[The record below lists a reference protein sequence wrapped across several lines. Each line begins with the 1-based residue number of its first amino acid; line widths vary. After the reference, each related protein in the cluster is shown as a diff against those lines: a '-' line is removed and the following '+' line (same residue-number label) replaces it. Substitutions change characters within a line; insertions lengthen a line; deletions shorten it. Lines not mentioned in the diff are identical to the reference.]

1 MFKPLELFVGL
12 RYTRSKRDNHSISF
26 ISLASMLGITL
37 GVLVLITVLSVMNGF
52 QEELRSR
59 ILGMVSHVTVSGTD
73 GVLADWQPLM
83 DRFSDPKDQDQNQS
97 EGVSGVSGIAPFIE
111 KQVMITSEYGTPQ
124 GVLMTGVVPKHQG
137 AVSDVNLPEHRVMGD
152 LMNLTSRTY
161 GVVLGV
167 ELAANLNVSIGDKVT
182 IISPKARVTPAGVIP
197 RMKRFTV
204 AGIFRMR
211 MPDYDSSSAFIHI
224 EDAKRLFSMREGIS
238 GVRLKLDDLFQADNV
253 TLQLQSQLG
262 DGYKVKSWSEDN
274 ASLFHAFKMEK
285 VMMYIVLGLIVLV
298 ALFNLVASLVMMVKD
313 KTADIAI
320 LRTLGMSPGSISKTF
335 IIQGSIIGVF
345 GTLLGVILG
354 VLLATN
360 VENIVPAIE
369 WLIGRKIFDESVFY
383 ISEIPSDMHIQEVA
397 VIALVSLIASVI
409 ATIYPARRAAAIQ
422 PAESLRYE

>member
-1 MFKPLELFVGL
+1 
-12 RYTRSKRDNHSISF
+12 
-26 ISLASMLGITL
+26 MLGITL

-52 QEELRSR
+52 QKELRSR

-73 GVLADWQPLM
+73 GVLADWQPMM
-83 DRFSDPKDQDQNQS
+83 DQFNDSKNNN
-97 EGVSGVSGIAPFIE
+97 EGVSGVAPFIE

-124 GVLMTGVVPKHQG
+124 GVLMTGVVPEHQG

-152 LMNLTSRTY
+152 LLNLKSRTY

-211 MPDYDSSSAFIHI
+211 MPDYDSSSAFIHL
-224 EDAKRLFSMREGIS
+224 EDAKRLFSMRKGIS

-253 TLQLQSQLG
+253 TQQLQNQLG
-262 DGYKVKSWSEDN
+262 NNYKVKSWSEDN

-285 VMMYIVLGLIVLV
+285 IMMYIVLGLIVFV

-320 LRTLGMSPGSISKTF
+320 LRTLGMSPASISKTF

-369 WLIGRKIFDESVFY
+369 WLIGGKIFDESVFY
-383 ISEIPSDMHIQEVA
+383 ISEIPSDMHIPEVA
-397 VIALVSLIASVI
+397 VIALVSLIASVM
-409 ATIYPARRAAAIQ
+409 ATIYPARRAASIQ

>member
-52 QEELRSR
+52 QKELRSR

-73 GVLADWQPLM
+73 GVLADWQSAM
-83 DRFSDPKDQDQNQS
+83 NRFNNQDDTLG
-97 EGVSGVSGIAPFIE
+97 EGDILGVAPFIE

-124 GVLMTGVVPKHQG
+124 GVLVNGVSPEHQET
-137 AVSDVNLPEHRVMGD
+137 VSDVNLPEHRVLGD
-152 LMNLTSRTY
+152 LHELKSRGY
-161 GVVLGV
+161 GIVLGV
-167 ELAANLNVSIGDKVT
+167 ELANNLNASLGDKVT
-182 IISPKARVTPAGVIP
+182 VISPKARVTPAGVIP

-204 AGIFRMR
+204 VGIFKMR
-211 MPDYDSSSAFIHI
+211 MPDYDSSSAFIHLD
-224 EDAKRLFSMREGIS
+224 DAKRLFSMRQGIS
-238 GVRLKLDDLFQADNV
+238 GVRLKLEDLFQADIV
-253 TLQLQSQLG
+253 AYTLQNQFG
-262 DGYKVKSWSEDN
+262 NDYKVKSWSEDN

-285 VMMYIVLGLIVLV
+285 VMMYIVLGLIVFV

-320 LRTLGMSPGSISKTF
+320 LRTLGMSPASISKTF

-360 VENIVPAIE
+360 VESIVPAIE
-369 WLIGRKIFDESVFY
+369 SLLGRKIFDESVFY
-383 ISEIPSDMHIQEVA
+383 ISEIPSDMQIKEVA
-397 VIALVSLIASVI
+397 MIALVSLVASI
-409 ATIYPARRAAAIQ
+409 LATIYPARRAAAIQ

>member
-52 QEELRSR
+52 QKELRSR

-73 GVLADWQPLM
+73 GVLADWQGVM
-83 DRFSDPKDQDQNQS
+83 DQFDNNNQTLGNQS
-97 EGVSGVSGIAPFIE
+97 LGVLGAAPFIE

-124 GVLMTGVVPKHQG
+124 GVLVNGVDPQHQH
-137 AVSDVNLPEHRVMGD
+137 AVSDVNLPEHRVLGD
-152 LMNLTSRTY
+152 LLALKSRSY
-161 GVVLGV
+161 GIVLGV
-167 ELAANLNVSIGDKVT
+167 ELAANLNVSLGDKVT
-182 IISPKARVTPAGVIP
+182 VISPKARVTPAGVIP

-204 AGIFRMR
+204 VGIFKMR
-211 MPDYDSSSAFIHI
+211 MPDYDSSSAFMHLD
-224 EDAKRLFSMREGIS
+224 DAKRLFSMRQGIS
-238 GVRLKLDDLFQADNV
+238 GMRLKLQDLFQADVV
-253 TLQLQSQLG
+253 TQTLQSQFG
-262 DGYKVKSWSEDN
+262 KSYKVQSWSEDN

-285 VMMYIVLGLIVLV
+285 VMMFIVLGLIVFV

-320 LRTLGMSPGSISKTF
+320 LRTLGMSPTSISKTF

-360 VENIVPAIE
+360 VESIVPAIE
-369 WLIGRKIFDESVFY
+369 SLLGRKIFDERVFY
-383 ISEIPSDMHIQEVA
+383 ISEIPSDMHIPEVA
-397 VIALVSLIASVI
+397 MIALVSLIASVL
-409 ATIYPARRAAAIQ
+409 ATIYPARRAAAVQ

>member
-52 QEELRSR
+52 QKELRSR

-73 GVLADWQPLM
+73 GVLADWQGVM
-83 DRFSDPKDQDQNQS
+83 DQFDNNNQTLGNQS
-97 EGVSGVSGIAPFIE
+97 LGVLGAAPFIE

-124 GVLMTGVVPKHQG
+124 GVLVNGVDPQHQH
-137 AVSDVNLPEHRVMGD
+137 AVSDVNLPEHRVLGD
-152 LMNLTSRTY
+152 LLALKSRSY
-161 GVVLGV
+161 GIVLGV
-167 ELAANLNVSIGDKVT
+167 ELAANLNVSLGDKVT
-182 IISPKARVTPAGVIP
+182 VISPKARVTPAGVIP

-204 AGIFRMR
+204 VGIFKMR
-211 MPDYDSSSAFIHI
+211 MPDYDSSSAFMHLD
-224 EDAKRLFSMREGIS
+224 DAKRLFSMRQGIS
-238 GVRLKLDDLFQADNV
+238 GMRLKLQDLFQADVV
-253 TLQLQSQLG
+253 TQTLQSQFG
-262 DGYKVKSWSEDN
+262 KSYKVQSWSEDN

-285 VMMYIVLGLIVLV
+285 VMMFIVLGLIVFV

-320 LRTLGMSPGSISKTF
+320 LRTLGMSPASISKTF

-360 VENIVPAIE
+360 VESIVPAIE
-369 WLIGRKIFDESVFY
+369 SLLGRKIFDERVFY
-383 ISEIPSDMHIQEVA
+383 ISEIPSDMHIPEVA
-397 VIALVSLIASVI
+397 MIALVSLIASVL
-409 ATIYPARRAAAIQ
+409 ATIYPARRAAAVQ

>member
-52 QEELRSR
+52 QKELRSR

-73 GVLADWQPLM
+73 GVLADWQGVM
-83 DRFSDPKDQDQNQS
+83 DQFDNNNQTLGNQS
-97 EGVSGVSGIAPFIE
+97 LGVLGAAPFIE

-124 GVLMTGVVPKHQG
+124 GVLVNGVDPQHQH
-137 AVSDVNLPEHRVMGD
+137 AVSDVNLPEHRVLGD
-152 LMNLTSRTY
+152 LLALKSRSY
-161 GVVLGV
+161 GIVLGV
-167 ELAANLNVSIGDKVT
+167 ELAANLNVSLGDKVT
-182 IISPKARVTPAGVIP
+182 VISPKARVTPAGVIP

-204 AGIFRMR
+204 VGIFKMR
-211 MPDYDSSSAFIHI
+211 MPDYDSSSAFMHLD
-224 EDAKRLFSMREGIS
+224 DAKRLFSMRQGIS
-238 GVRLKLDDLFQADNV
+238 GVRLKLQDLFQADVV
-253 TLQLQSQLG
+253 TQTLQSQFG
-262 DGYKVKSWSEDN
+262 KSYKVQSWSEDN

-285 VMMYIVLGLIVLV
+285 VMMFIVLGLIVFV

-320 LRTLGMSPGSISKTF
+320 LRTLGMSPTSISKTF

-360 VENIVPAIE
+360 VESIVPAIE
-369 WLIGRKIFDESVFY
+369 SLLGRKIFDERVFY
-383 ISEIPSDMHIQEVA
+383 ISEIPSDMHIPEVA
-397 VIALVSLIASVI
+397 MIALVSLIASVL
-409 ATIYPARRAAAIQ
+409 ATIYPARRAAAVQ